1 MTVQYWLW
9 RIPLY
14 CMNAY
19 LLKMDT
25 IIKYSGRGEKDESG
39 NLFNT
44 DETTLKVLNFGG
56 GGKVS
61 WTINTTFVQYRC
73 MVCVC

>member
-1 MTVQYWLW
+1 
-9 RIPLY
+9 
-14 CMNAY
+14 
-19 LLKMDT
+19 MDT

-61 WTINTTFVQYRC
+61 
-73 MVCVC
+73 

>member
-1 MTVQYWLW
+1 
-9 RIPLY
+9 
-14 CMNAY
+14 MNAY

-61 WTINTTFVQYRC
+61 
-73 MVCVC
+73 

>member
-1 MTVQYWLW
+1 MYNTGCDVDH
-9 RIPLY
+9 Y
-14 CMNAY
+14 CMDAQ
-19 LLKMDT
+19 LL